1 MYNSR
6 IFCIMLT
13 LTLTIGMVFNA
24 AEAVDQVSLS
34 TSSDIYYSEDYVVI
48 FGSVNTIF
56 ENMPITIQIYHESNL
71 VDVAQVA
78 VAQDGTFVKSFNA
91 VGQQWKEEGTYTV
104 RVQYTPTQIAET
116 TFEFFSQVIDKS
128 SAVFP
133 VNIPNSGTFDVG
145 YTIRGGEVESI
156 IMHQGD
162 EYENRYSILI
172 GTTMDTNGNLILK
185 LPRESFD
192 AQSDGKDITFIVMIS
207 KEDSATGV
215 DLHHTVTR
223 SNFVQVEYEEIG
235 VSADYRTIRIP
246 LEEGDQWVEVIG
258 TYVIPEFGSIV
269 IIILVVAVSS
279 AIIISK
285 SRFSV
290 RYN

>member
-6 IFCIMLT
+6 VFCIMLT
-13 LTLTIGMVFNA
+13 LTFAIGMVFNA
-24 AEAVDQVSLS
+24 AEAVDQISLS
-34 TSSDIYYSEDYVVI
+34 TSSDIYYGGDYVVV
-48 FGSVNTIF
+48 FGCVNTIF
-56 ENMPITIQIYHESNL
+56 ENMPITIQVYHESNL
-71 VDVAQVA
+71 VDVAQVP

-91 VGQQWKEEGTYTV
+91 VGQQWEREGTYTV
-104 RVQYTPTQIAET
+104 RAQYTPTQIAET

-133 VNIPNSGTFDVG
+133 VDIPNSGTFDVG
-145 YTIRGGEVESI
+145 YTIRGGEVEKI
-156 IMHQGD
+156 TMNQ
-162 EYENRYSILI
+162 ERYSLLVQ
-172 GTTMDTNGNLILK
+172 TTVNSNGNLVLK

-192 AQSDGKDITFIVMIS
+192 AQSNGKDNTFIILIS
-207 KEDSATGV
+207 KENNKSED
-215 DLHHTVTR
+215 
-223 SNFVQVEYEEIG
+223 FVQVEYEEIG
-235 VSADYRTIRIP
+235 TSSDYRTIRIP
-246 LEEGDQWVEVIG
+246 LEEGDKRDEVVG

-285 SRFSV
+285 SGFSV

>member
-6 IFCIMLT
+6 VFCIMLT
-13 LTLTIGMVFNA
+13 LTFAIGMVFNA
-24 AEAVDQVSLS
+24 AEAADQISLS
-34 TSSDIYYSEDYVVI
+34 TSSDIYYSGDYVVV

-56 ENMPITIQIYHESNL
+56 ENMPITIQIYYESNL
-71 VDVAQVA
+71 VDVAQVT

-91 VGQQWKEEGTYTV
+91 VGQQWKEEGTYTI
-104 RVQYTPTQIAET
+104 RVQYTPTQIGET
-116 TFEFFSQVIDKS
+116 TFEFFSQVIDTS

-133 VNIPNSGTFDVG
+133 VQIPNSGTFDVG
-145 YTIRGGEVESI
+145 YTIRGGEVTGI
-156 IMHQGD
+156 DMNLD
-162 EYENRYSILI
+162 RYSLLI
-172 GTTMDTNGNLILK
+172 ETTVNSNGNLILK

-192 AQSDGKDITFIVMIS
+192 AQSDGKDNTFIILIS
-207 KEDSATGV
+207 KENNEPKD
-215 DLHHTVTR
+215 
-223 SNFVQVEYEEIG
+223 FVQVEYEEIAT
-235 VSADYRTIRIP
+235 SSDYRTIRIP
-246 LEEGDQWVEVIG
+246 LEEDDKWVEVIG

>member
-6 IFCIMLT
+6 VFCIMLT
-13 LTLTIGMVFNA
+13 LTFAIGMVFNA
-24 AEAVDQVSLS
+24 AEAVDQISIS
-34 TSSDIYYSEDYVVI
+34 TSSDIYYSGDYVVI
-48 FGSVNTIF
+48 FGNVNTIF

-71 VDVAQVA
+71 VDVAQVS

-91 VGQQWKEEGTYTV
+91 VGQQWNEEGTYTI
-104 RVQYTPTQIAET
+104 RVQYTPTQIGET

-128 SAVFP
+128 SSVFP

-145 YTIRGGEVESI
+145 YTIRGGEVTGI
-156 IMHQGD
+156 DMNLD
-162 EYENRYSILI
+162 RYSLLVE
-172 GTTMDTNGNLILK
+172 TTVNTNGNLILK

-192 AQSDGKDITFIVMIS
+192 AQSDGKDNTFIILIS
-207 KEDSATGV
+207 KENNEAED
-215 DLHHTVTR
+215 
-223 SNFVQVEYEEIG
+223 FVQVEYEEIAT
-235 VSADYRTIRIP
+235 SSDYRTIRIP
-246 LEEGDQWVEVIG
+246 LEEGDKWIEVIG
-258 TYVIPEFGSIV
+258 TYVIPEFGSVV

>member
-1 MYNSR
+1 
-6 IFCIMLT
+6 MLT

-24 AEAVDQVSLS
+24 AEAVDQMSLS
-34 TSSDIYYSEDYVVI
+34 TSNNIYYSGDYVVI
-48 FGSVNTIF
+48 FGAVNTIF
-56 ENMPITIQIYHESNL
+56 ENMPLTIQIYYKSNL
-71 VDVAQVA
+71 VDVAQVI

-91 VGQQWKEEGTYTV
+91 VGQQWDEEGTYMV
-104 RVQYTPTQIAET
+104 RVQYTSTQIGET
-116 TFEFFSQVIDKS
+116 TFEFFSQMIDKS

-145 YTIRGGEVESI
+145 YTIRGGDVTEI
-156 IMHQGD
+156 NMNID
-162 EYENRYSILI
+162 RYSLLVE
-172 GTTMDTNGNLILK
+172 TTMDTNGNLDLK

-192 AQSDGKDITFIVMIS
+192 AQSDGKDNTFIILIS
-207 KEDSATGV
+207 KENNAPGD
-215 DLHHTVTR
+215 
-223 SNFVQVEYEEIG
+223 FIQVEYEEIG
-235 VSADYRTIRIP
+235 TSSDYRTILIP
-246 LEEGDQWVEVIG
+246 LEEGDKWVEVIG
-258 TYVIPEFGSIV
+258 TYVIPEFGSVV